1 MHVQRHD
8 GFRVQKTQHT
18 THEFIPPHPKDI
30 AMKRWIKRTLIGAFG
45 ATLLIGGLSA
55 CGHGHHGGWQM
66 SETDA
71 TKMREK
77 LLDRAGREL
86 KLDDAQKQRL
96 ATLADTIKVQRTAL
110 MGTAADP
117 RAEAHVVIAGA
128 KFDRERA
135 QAFVETKTT
144 AVRTK
149 SPEVIAAAADFYD
162 SLNPA
167 QQQQVRDFMSRRSRW
182 GHQG

>member
-1 MHVQRHD
+1 
-8 GFRVQKTQHT
+8 
-18 THEFIPPHPKDI
+18 
-30 AMKRWIKRTLIGAFG
+30 MKRWIKRTLIGAFG

-66 SETDA
+66 SEADS

-77 LLDRAGREL
+77 ILDRAGREL

-96 ATLADTIKVQRTAL
+96 VTLADTLKAQRTAL
-110 MGTAADP
+110 MGSATDP
-117 RAEAHVVIAGA
+117 RAEAQAMIAGP

-144 AVRTK
+144 AVRTR
-149 SPEVIAAAADFYD
+149 SPEVITAAADFYD

-182 GHQG
+182 GHHG